1 MKKAKIYLIMPFQ
14 LSIYCNVAFFLNKSA
29 VESTIEANTSGTI
42 TARIDDNIPNMNKT
56 NRR

>member
-1 MKKAKIYLIMPFQ
+1 M
-14 LSIYCNVAFFLNKSA
+14 AFFLNKSA